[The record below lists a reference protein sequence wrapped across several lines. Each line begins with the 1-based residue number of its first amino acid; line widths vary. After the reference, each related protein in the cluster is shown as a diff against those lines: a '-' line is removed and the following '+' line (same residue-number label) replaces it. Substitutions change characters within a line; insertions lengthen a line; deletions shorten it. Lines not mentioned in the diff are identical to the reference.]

1 MADIIIHFTLVGDN
15 FDTSLVTKR
24 TGIEP
29 MWLREKDEVLGNG
42 RLFGHTEWGI
52 KTRMYTTCDIL
63 PVIKEL
69 SSVLTC
75 SPKVLRDLAYQCN
88 AEWNLLVQM
97 DIRDN
102 KSPAVYFPAEFI
114 KFCGEIE
121 ATIGLDMSIL
131 V

>member
-1 MADIIIHFTLVGDN
+1 MADILIHFTLVGDY
-15 FDTSLVTKR
+15 FDTSFVTKK

-52 KTRMYTTCDIL
+52 RTRMHTTCDVL
-63 PVIKEL
+63 PAIKEL
-69 SSVLTC
+69 SSMLAC
-75 SPKVLRDLAYQCN
+75 SPCVLRELAHQCN

-114 KFCGEIE
+114 KFCGEIG